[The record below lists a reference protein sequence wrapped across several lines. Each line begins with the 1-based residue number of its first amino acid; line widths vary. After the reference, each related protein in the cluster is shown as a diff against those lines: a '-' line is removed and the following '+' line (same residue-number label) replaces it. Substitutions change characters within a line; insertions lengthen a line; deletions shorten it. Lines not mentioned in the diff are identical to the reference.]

1 MADSRVYRFDGFT
14 FDPATGE
21 LAGARET
28 VRLPPKAARLLTL
41 LLERPGELVS
51 RETVRQELWPAQHV
65 ELDQVLAYTVRQVRA
80 ALGDEGGESRF
91 VETLPR
97 RGYRFVGSMETPA
110 APQPVA
116 PRVAGPR
123 TVAPPSG
130 SLQSPAPH
138 DVAPRRI
145 WLRTALF
152 AVAALLAVAL
162 FAAWT
167 WYRASSVRSL
177 APAPVRVALLPL
189 GEPGLEAAN
198 DPLTE
203 ALVVALTTHS
213 QLAVLGPATTAS
225 LRATTRPHG
234 ELGRELGVDFVA
246 SGGYRPA
253 ERVLFLQLVRTSD
266 GAHLFAHRYR
276 GDADEVRAQ
285 LDEAA
290 AGLAAAATGSLSPA
304 GRPGG
309 PSAAGSRAAS
319 SGSRSPPPR
328 R

>member
-1 MADSRVYRFDGFT
+1 MYRFDGFT
-14 FDPATGE
+14 FDPSTGE

-97 RGYRFVGSMETPA
+97 RGYRFVGRMDPPPEA
-110 APQPVA
+110 AAAWPTIA
-116 PRVAGPR
+116 P
-123 TVAPPSG
+123 TT
-130 SLQSPAPH
+130 Q
-138 DVAPRRI
+138 RRRAVQ
-145 WLRTALF
+145 LGAATALAAILL
-152 AVAALLAVAL
+152 AVAALVWRQAESTTPR
-162 FAAWT
+162 AA
-167 WYRASSVRSL
+167 SL
-177 APAPVRVALLPL
+177 VRVAVLPL

-203 ALVVALTTHS
+203 ALVVALTARS
-213 QLAVLGPATTAS
+213 ELAVVGPATTAS
-225 LRATTRPHG
+225 LRGTTRPHG
-234 ELGRELGVDFVA
+234 ELGRALGVDFVA

-276 GDADEVRAQ
+276 GDVDDVRAR

-290 AGLAAAATGSLSPA
+290 AGLAAAATSSLSPGA
-304 GRPGG
+304 RPRG
-309 PSAAGSRAAS
+309 PSAAGNTAAS